1 MIEVKRLTLA
11 LEIIVIRSREG
22 GEQSLAK
29 TDSARRIHHR
39 LYNKAGN
46 REGYGVLLLGTLLV
60 PPQPLLRHLYKYQ
73 KPMRYERIF

>member
-39 LYNKAGN
+39 IYNKAGN

-60 PPQPLLRHLYKYQ
+60 LVPLLRHPYKYQ
-73 KPMRYERIF
+73 KPMRYERVL